1 MLAVNFIAFGDP
13 EVIHIVERPIPVP
26 GAGEV
31 VVKVAASTVNPT
43 DLGMRSGRQAP
54 IMTDIKPPYCTG
66 VEFGG
71 HVHALGQGVAGFTV
85 GQAVMGIVNSRRQEG
100 GSHAQYV
107 CVPAASLA
115 RLAPNVDVVEAATI
129 PMNGLTAKMVLEL
142 LDIPRGGS
150 VLVTGGPGATGG
162 YAIELAKVMGLTV
175 VADAKEADVAL
186 LRKLGADHIV
196 PRGDA
201 AAPAVRKIFPN
212 GVDGLIDA
220 AIIGNTVSA
229 AVRDGGGAVTLR
241 RAFPITDP
249 RLAAH
254 TVHVFDQDTNA
265 AALAWLAD
273 LARDGKLTPRVAMRL
288 PLSQAVEA
296 NRIVERGGLRGRV
309 VLTMFA

>member
-1 MLAVNFIAFGDP
+1 MLAVNFTAFGGP
-13 EVIHIVERPIPVP
+13 EVIRIVERPMPVP

-43 DLGMRSGRQAP
+43 DLGMRSGRQAAM
-54 IMTDIKPPYCTG
+54 MTDIKPPYCTG

-71 HVHALGQGVAGFTV
+71 HVHALGPGVAGFTV
-85 GQAVMGIVNSRRQEG
+85 GQPVMGIVNSRRQEG

-115 RLAPNVDVVEAATI
+115 ALAPNVGVVEAATI
-129 PMNGLTAKMVLEL
+129 PMNGLTARMVLEL

-150 VLVTGGPGATGG
+150 VLVTGGAGATGG
-162 YAIELAKVMGLTV
+162 YAIELAKVTGLTV
-175 VADAKEADVAL
+175 VADAKETDVAL
-186 LRKLGADHIV
+186 LRKLGANHVV
-196 PRGDA
+196 PRGDETVD
-201 AAPAVRKIFPN
+201 AVRRIFPN

-220 AIIGNTVSA
+220 AIIGNTISA

-241 RAFPITDP
+241 RAHPITDP
-249 RLAAH
+249 RLRAH

-273 LARDGKLTPRVAMRL
+273 LARDGKLTPRIAMRL
-288 PLSQAVEA
+288 PLSQAADA

-309 VLTMFA
+309 VLTMFE